1 MAMVYG
7 IDTGSWRV
15 RVAAMEGS
23 FRRFEIRDAAQV
35 GVPHAEDGTPLMA
48 DAIGALRDQE
58 KGWDTAEK
66 AAAFPLDA
74 GVVRLVR
81 LPFVDKNAIA
91 RALPAEVEGSVPYDL
106 EDMVLGTRLIDAKD
120 GQSRTS
126 VFIAPKDELRARID
140 ALVAARSEPKLL
152 CMDVDALA
160 SYAGR
165 GVQVVVDVGH
175 RRTLLALCQNGQL
188 LGARFVSGGGADLTV
203 AIEDALGVPFARA
216 EEIKHGMALPLSVGE
231 GGADEAQAEWEGE
244 DATDAGLV
252 PPASSIGGAPGLTAE
267 QAALSR
273 AVDLWCAE
281 VRSELITLEDELKV
295 GIDDLLVCGGGAHL
309 EGLGGRLAART
320 GVPVRPVIVPGGH
333 GIEYAL
339 AVALARVAASELKV
353 VDLRT
358 GDLAFHGHAETLWN
372 LVGATVLGGTLAMV
386 AGLTLF
392 AVQLYDANQ
401 RLDSL
406 DAKIVDV
413 VTGTFPDVGADRLGE
428 PSMALAIMQERS
440 AETTRRVEALG
451 ATVAGVPPT
460 LEMLKSLS
468 EKVPSPNQARIDVRE
483 LTISEASITFRAET
497 DSYESAAK
505 IEESLQKD
513 ERFKSARKGDEKKV
527 GEALTFTM
535 TIPLGETDAAATGE
549 EG

>member
-35 GVPHAEDGTPLMA
+35 GVPLAEDGTPLMA
-48 DAIGALRDQE
+48 EAIGALRDQE
-58 KGWDTAEK
+58 TGWDAAEK

-91 RALPAEVEGSVPYDL
+91 RALPSEVEGSVPYDL
-106 EDMVLGTRLIDAKD
+106 EDMVLATRLVDTKD
-120 GQSRTS
+120 GQSRTT
-126 VFIAPKDELRARID
+126 VFIAPKDDLKERIRA
-140 ALVAARSEPKLL
+140 LTEARAEPKVL

-160 SYAGR
+160 AYAGR

-188 LGARFVSGGGADLTV
+188 LGARIVSTGGADLTL
-203 AIEDALGVPFARA
+203 ALAEALASSFERA
-216 EEIKHGMALPLSVGE
+216 EEVKHGLAVPPA
-231 GGADEAQAEWEGE
+231 ADEAQAEWEGE
-244 DATDAGLV
+244 DRTDAGWT
-252 PPASSIGGAPGLTAE
+252 APSGTTVE
-267 QAALSR
+267 GAALSR
-273 AVDLWCAE
+273 AVDAWCAE

-295 GIDDLLVCGGGAHL
+295 GIDDLLLCGGGARL
-309 EGLGGRLAART
+309 EGLGARLAARI
-320 GVPVRPVIVPGGH
+320 GVPARPVVVPGGH

-353 VDLRT
+353 VDLRL

-372 LVGATVLGGTLAMV
+372 LVGATALGGSLALV

-392 AVQLYDANQ
+392 GVQLYDANQ
-401 RLDSL
+401 RLDAL
-406 DAKIVDV
+406 DTQIVDV
-413 VTGTFPDVGADRLGE
+413 VTSTFPDVTADISE

-451 ATVAGVPPT
+451 ATVTGIPPT
-460 LEMLKSLS
+460 LEMLKTIS
-468 EKVPSPNQARIDVRE
+468 ERVPPPGEARIDVRE
-483 LTISEASITFRAET
+483 LTISEASISFRAET

-505 IEESLQKD
+505 IEESLRKD
-513 ERFKSARKGDEKKV
+513 ARFKSARKGDEKKV

-535 TIPLGETDAAATGE
+535 TIPLGETDAAASGE

>member
-35 GVPHAEDGTPLMA
+35 GISLAEDGTPLMA
-48 DAIGALRDQE
+48 DAVAALRDQE
-58 KGWDTAEK
+58 QGWDVAEK
-66 AAAFPLDA
+66 VAAFPLDA

-81 LPFVDKNAIA
+81 LPFVDKSAIA
-91 RALPAEVEGSVPYDL
+91 RALPAEIEGSVPYDL
-106 EDMVLGTRLIDAKD
+106 DDMVLGTRLIDAKD

-126 VFIAPKDELRARID
+126 VFIAPKDALRARID
-140 ALVAARSEPKLL
+140 ALVAARTEPKVL

-160 SYAGR
+160 AYAGR
-165 GVQVVVDVGH
+165 GVQVVVDIGH

-188 LGARFVSGGGADLTV
+188 LGARFVSGGGADLT
-203 AIEDALGVPFARA
+203 AALGEALGVSLVEA
-216 EEIKHGMALPLSVGE
+216 EEIKHGMALP
-231 GGADEAQAEWEGE
+231 AAPDEAQAEWAGE
-244 DATDAGLV
+244 DRTDAGVLAHA
-252 PPASSIGGAPGLTAE
+252 PSAGASVE
-267 QAALSR
+267 EAALSR
-273 AVDLWCAE
+273 AVDVWCAE

-309 EGLGGRLAART
+309 RGLGARLAART
-320 GVPVRPVIVPGGH
+320 GVPVRPVTVPGGH

-353 VDLRT
+353 VDLRM

-372 LVGATVLGGTLAMV
+372 IVGASVLGGTLAMV

-401 RLDSL
+401 RLDAL

-460 LEMLKSLS
+460 LDVLKSLS
-468 EKVPSPNQARIDVRE
+468 ENVPSPSQARIDVRE
-483 LTISEASITFRAET
+483 LTISEGSISFRAET
-497 DSYESAAK
+497 DSYESAAT

-513 ERFKSARKGDEKKV
+513 DRFKSARKGDEKKV
-527 GEALTFTM
+527 GEGLTFTM
-535 TIPLGETDAAATGE
+535 TIPLGEADPATTGE

>member
-35 GVPHAEDGTPLMA
+35 GIPVAEDGTPLMA

-91 RALPAEVEGSVPYDL
+91 RALPSEVEGSVPYDL
-106 EDMVLGTRLIDAKD
+106 EDMVLGTRLIDTKD

-126 VFIAPKDELRARID
+126 VFIAAKDELRSRVD
-140 ALVAARSEPKLL
+140 ALAAARAEPKIL

-175 RRTLLALCQNGQL
+175 KRTLLALCQNGQL
-188 LGARFVSGGGADLTV
+188 LGARFVSGGGADLTL
-203 AIEDALGVPFARA
+203 AIAEALGLPFDRA
-216 EEIKHGMALPLSVGE
+216 EEVKHAMGVPLAVGD
-231 GGADEAQAEWEGE
+231 GGADEAQAEWEG
-244 DATDAGLV
+244 DDPTDAGRL
-252 PPASSIGGAPGLTAE
+252 PPTVSAE
-267 QAALSR
+267 GVALSR
-273 AVDLWCAE
+273 AVDIWCAE

-295 GIDDLLVCGGGAHL
+295 GIDDLLVCGGGSRL
-309 EGLGGRLAART
+309 EGLGARLAART

-333 GIEYAL
+333 GVEYAL

-353 VDLRT
+353 VDLRI

-372 LVGATVLGGTLAMV
+372 VMGAAALGSTLAMV

-401 RLDSL
+401 RLDAL
-406 DAKIVDV
+406 DAQIVDV
-413 VTGTFPDVGADRLGE
+413 VTGTFPDVGADRLAE

-451 ATVAGVPPT
+451 ATVAGIPPT
-460 LEMLKSLS
+460 LEILKSLS
-468 EKVPSPNQARIDVRE
+468 EKVPPPSQARIDVRE
-483 LTISEASITFRAET
+483 LTISEGSISFRAET

-505 IEESLQKD
+505 IEEALQKD
-513 ERFKSARKGDEKKV
+513 DRFKSARKGDEKKV

-535 TIPLGETDAAATGE
+535 TIPLGESDAAATGE